1 MKRWLITGG
10 AGFIGANAVARL
22 VSDNDSVVILDD
34 LSRSGS
40 AANLDYLKARYEFTY
55 VGLSLQ
61 DTSALNAWAV
71 TQEPFDIVLHLAA
84 QVSLMQ
90 SIADPMTDFL
100 SNALGTLNL
109 LEVQRLAWPE
119 AIFIFASTNKVY
131 GDLAHVEIIEE
142 RTRFSAPRH
151 QNGFDES
158 LPLDF
163 HGGYSCS
170 KGVADQYVLDYNRI
184 FGLKTVVL
192 RQSAVCGR
200 FQNPRAD
207 QGWASF
213 LVRETLAGRQVQLNG
228 VGKQVRDLLDVDDL
242 VDLYVKVS
250 QASVFG
256 QCYNIGGGP
265 GRDLSLL
272 ELFKE
277 LDDRGFTSDFRTGA
291 YRPSDQ
297 RVFIAD
303 IRKAKESFGWSPRI
317 SKSEIIDR
325 LIREEGRSFRERS

>member
-1 MKRWLITGG
+1 MRRWLITGG
-10 AGFIGANAVARL
+10 AGFIGSNAVERL
-22 VSDNDSVVILDD
+22 VNDNESVVVLDD

-40 AANLDYLKARYEFTY
+40 STNLEYLRMRYEITH
-55 VGLSLQ
+55 VDLALQ
-61 DTSALNAWAV
+61 DSEGLNAWAAR
-71 TQEPFDIVLHLAA
+71 QEPFDIVLHLAA

-90 SIADPMTDFL
+90 SIADPMNDFL
-100 SNALGTLNL
+100 ANALGTLNL
-109 LEVQRLAWPE
+109 LEIQRRHWPE

-131 GDLAHVEIIEE
+131 GDLAHVEIVEE
-142 RTRFSAPRH
+142 ETRFAAPH
-151 QNGFDES
+151 YPSGFDETF
-158 LPLDF
+158 PLDF

-184 FGLKTVVL
+184 YGLKSVVL
-192 RQSAVCGR
+192 RQSAICGR

-213 LVRETLAGRQVQLNG
+213 LVRETLAGRKVQLNG

-242 VDLYVKVS
+242 VDLYLKIS
-250 QASVFG
+250 HATVFG

-272 ELFKE
+272 ELFNE
-277 LDDRGFTSDFRTGA
+277 LNVRGFTSGFHTGA

-303 IRKAKESFGWSPRI
+303 IRKATKDFGWLPRI
-317 SKSEIIDR
+317 SRTEIIDR
-325 LIREEGRSFRERS
+325 LIREEQSFVA